1 MEIFTNTQ
9 IKISESLTDSK
20 RSYITTIG
28 NLHPGFAHM
37 SNQVNIRNLLKDSV
51 DVKKIKCQIV
61 LNCLEITSE
70 KDLLN
75 NGNNRL
81 IGTLSNN
88 KLAKTSWIN
97 CCSKFSF
104 IKWNQLKN
112 DILKM
117 NHTFELAF
125 QISDINFTE
134 IIEDETNIEC
144 NVDFGLD
151 SYEIIRTAN

>member
-1 MEIFTNTQ
+1 MEIFTNTR

-20 RSYITTIG
+20 RSYIATIG
-28 NLHPGFAHM
+28 NLHPGFASM
-37 SNQVNIRNLLKDSV
+37 FNQVDIRKLLLDTI
-51 DVKKIKCQIV
+51 DVKKIKCEIV
-61 LNCLEITSE
+61 LHCSEITN
-70 KDLLN
+70 DN
-75 NGNNRL
+75 NQLHNSFNRL
-81 IGTLSNN
+81 IGTLSTN
-88 KLAKTSWIN
+88 KISKTSWIS
-97 CCSKFSF
+97 CGSKFSF

-125 QISDINFTE
+125 QISDISFTE

>member
-37 SNQVNIRNLLKDSV
+37 SNQVNIRNLFKDSV

-70 KDLLN
+70 NDLLN
-75 NGNNRL
+75 NVNNRL

-97 CCSKFSF
+97 CSSKFSF

-125 QISDINFTE
+125 QISDISFTE

-144 NVDFGLD
+144 NVVFGLD